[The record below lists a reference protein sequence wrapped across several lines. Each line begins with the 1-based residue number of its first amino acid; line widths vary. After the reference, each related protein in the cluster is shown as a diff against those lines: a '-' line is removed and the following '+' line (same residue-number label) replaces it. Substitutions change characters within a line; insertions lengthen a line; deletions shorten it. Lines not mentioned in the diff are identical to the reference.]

1 MPAPIPLPGKLVE
14 MSMEFW
20 RRVLL
25 QEEKRR
31 EQTVEERPNG
41 EPGPVRRRDKDS
53 PPDIW

>member
-1 MPAPIPLPGKLVE
+1 MPAPIPLPGKLME

-25 QEEKRR
+25 QTEKAR
-31 EQTVEERPNG
+31 EDTITTPT
-41 EPGPVRRRDKDS
+41 PGDPDAVRRRDKDS

>member
-1 MPAPIPLPGKLVE
+1 MPAPVPLPGKLME

-25 QEEKRR
+25 QGEKVR
-31 EQTVEERPNG
+31 EATVETPSAGDPET
-41 EPGPVRRRDKDS
+41 VRRRDKDS